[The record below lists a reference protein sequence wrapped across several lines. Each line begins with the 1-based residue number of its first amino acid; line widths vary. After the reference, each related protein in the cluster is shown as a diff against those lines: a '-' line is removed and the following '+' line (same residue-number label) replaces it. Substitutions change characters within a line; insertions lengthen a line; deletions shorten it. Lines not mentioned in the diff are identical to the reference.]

1 MRAPI
6 IMLLA
11 ITASLLGETQA
22 GNAQSPYSYPWC
34 AIPSGGDDSGGGAMS
49 CYYTS
54 RQQRMTT
61 LSGIGGSCVGSPY
74 YHTQPTPLPNPSSV
88 KPRPPPARLIIG
100 SLSSAPP
107 LALFLPRQKEKDERK
122 TSDHPIGWPS
132 DLMRQFLVSERAR
145 VGRLYGVGAEMR
157 TTHPHCF

>member
-61 LSGIGGSCVGSPY
+61 LSGIGGSCVGRLPHS
-74 YHTQPTPLPNPSSV
+74 TDAAAEPLV
-88 KPRPPPARLIIG
+88 GEAAPPPARLIIG

-132 DLMRQFLVSERAR
+132 DLMRQFLVSERVR